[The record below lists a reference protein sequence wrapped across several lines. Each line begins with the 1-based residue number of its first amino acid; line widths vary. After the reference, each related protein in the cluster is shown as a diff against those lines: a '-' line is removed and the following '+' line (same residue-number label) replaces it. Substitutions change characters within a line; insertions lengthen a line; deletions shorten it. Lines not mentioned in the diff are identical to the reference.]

1 MSAHQANF
9 PIRTMARV
17 LRVSASGYYAWRNR
31 PASARATT
39 DGDLTRRIRTI
50 HASSR
55 GTYGAPRVH
64 AELKAEGTAVGKK
77 RVARLMRAA
86 LLVGVS
92 RRRRVPTTTRRD
104 PEHRPA
110 NDLVRRN
117 FVAEGPN
124 ELWVADITF
133 VPTVIGFLFLAVVL
147 DAWSRRIVG
156 WAFSTDLKTRLVL
169 DALDMAL
176 ATRKPDGVI
185 HHSDRGSQYTSLA
198 FGHRCTEAGVRPS
211 TGSVGDAY
219 DNAMCES
226 FFATLECALL
236 DRHRFSSHAEA
247 KMAVFHFIEGFYNPS
262 RRHSALGYLSPIEY
276 ERRRHELNE
285 PA

>member
-1 MSAHQANF
+1 
-9 PIRTMARV
+9 MA
-17 LRVSASGYYAWRNR
+17 
-31 PASARATT
+31 
-39 DGDLTRRIRTI
+39 LTRRIRTI

-110 NDLVRRN
+110 NHLVRRN

-176 ATRKPDGVI
+176 ATRKPDTV
-185 HHSDRGSQYTSLA
+185 A
-198 FGHRCTEAGVRPS
+198 P
-211 TGSVGDAY
+211 
-219 DNAMCES
+219 
-226 FFATLECALL
+226 
-236 DRHRFSSHAEA
+236 
-247 KMAVFHFIEGFYNPS
+247 
-262 RRHSALGYLSPIEY
+262 
-276 ERRRHELNE
+276 E
-285 PA
+285 P